1 MQKGETACGINTMP
15 LSISGESGRACG
27 GGVRGSCHSI
37 NFTFQRE
44 HVTGYTGIKSFRVAV

>member
-37 NFTFQRE
+37 NFTFQR
-44 HVTGYTGIKSFRVAV
+44 